1 MEKHTVIDM
10 LEKKAK
16 GCEARAKRYKDA
28 LNTTMEMAEKQEAEL
43 YRAAIKL
50 IEGK

>member
-16 GCEARAKRYKDA
+16 GCDARAKLYKEA
-28 LNTTMEMAEKQEAEL
+28 HKTTMEIAEKQEAEL